1 MFQATRN
8 RRLFGNKCL
17 DSSSCGNNEA
27 SMTKESVPRP
37 EKSQRYYGWRSCLE
51 SDWPLKWNVFTNFQS
66 PCFSAFNSFSAQC
79 TVSMTLKPTVG
90 ELIILLQGKRFL
102 YNAFLLRGLKAILP
116 HSHEF
121 FLSSVSYSDASIG
134 VSWPTIFGMQTL
146 ASTRG
151 SNHQTSN

>member
-17 DSSSCGNNEA
+17 THRVAVTMKHQRQKNQYPDQKRVRGTTVEGRVWRVTGLLNETSS
-27 SMTKESVPRP
+27 
-37 EKSQRYYGWRSCLE
+37 
-51 SDWPLKWNVFTNFQS
+51 NFQS

-134 VSWPTIFGMQTL
+134 VS
-146 ASTRG
+146 
-151 SNHQTSN
+151 

>member
-1 MFQATRN
+1 MS
-8 RRLFGNKCL
+8 

-27 SMTKESVPRP
+27 SMTKELVPRP

-121 FLSSVSYSDASIG
+121 FLSSVSYLTNDIWHAD
-134 VSWPTIFGMQTL
+134 FGEHAGIEPPNFQL
-146 ASTRG
+146 VGDRLYFLSCR
-151 SNHQTSN
+151 QPLI